1 MRIFI
6 FIATFLMLGANTV
19 CAQEEQRQQPAAK
32 DQQKTYLY
40 QWIDDK
46 GIAHVTD
53 NLGNVPAKYRKKVLM
68 LEQSPTE
75 QEPVQPQPRV
85 TAPSRTDESANEEYA
100 KTEWQQRMKD
110 ARVRLADAERRYQ
123 DLDKKRTEA
132 LGKWGGVAS
141 GRLEGRMEAE
151 QIAEQMK
158 QVQKEI
164 DDARNQLE
172 NVIPEEARKAGVPP
186 GWLRE

>member
-1 MRIFI
+1 MRSLLFI
-6 FIATFLMLGANTV
+6 VAFLMLAANTV
-19 CAQEEQRQQPAAK
+19 IAQVEQQPTAK

-53 NLGNVPAKYRKKVLM
+53 NLGNVPKKYRGKALM
-68 LEQSPTE
+68 LEQAPTE
-75 QEPVQPQPRV
+75 KEPAQAQPQV
-85 TAPSRTDESANEEYA
+85 TAPSRGDESANEEYA
-100 KTEWQQRMKD
+100 KAEWQQRMKD

-123 DLDKKRTEA
+123 ELDKKRLEA

-141 GRLEGRMEAE
+141 GQLEGRQEAE
-151 QIAEQMK
+151 RIAEQMK
-158 QVQKEI
+158 QVRKEI
-164 DDARNQLE
+164 DDARNQIDQ
-172 NVIPEEARKAGVPP
+172 VIPDEARKAGVPP

>member
-1 MRIFI
+1 MRSFLII
-6 FIATFLMLGANTV
+6 VTFLMLAASTV
-19 CAQEEQRQQPAAK
+19 FAQDQQPQPTSQ

-53 NLGNVPAKYRKKVLM
+53 NLGKVPTKYRKKVLM
-68 LEQSPTE
+68 LEQSPGE
-75 QEPVQPQPRV
+75 KEPAQTQPRV
-85 TAPSRTDESANEEYA
+85 AEPPRADESANEGYA
-100 KTEWQQRMKD
+100 KAEWQQRMKD
-110 ARVRLADAERRYQ
+110 AQVRLADAQRRYQ
-123 DLDKKRTEA
+123 ELDKKRTEA

-141 GRLEGRMEAE
+141 GQLEGRMEAE

-164 DDARNQLE
+164 DDTRNQIDT
-172 NVIPEEARKAGVPP
+172 VIPEEARKAGVPP